1 MVERFTSRRTPPF
14 GGGEMEGGVILHGAE
29 VGAVGEVGEVVGAVG
44 TVGDVGGG
52 VGVSAVPPPPLP
64 LSDGGNHVLEEA
76 GAEKLRY
83 MHHDE

>member
-1 MVERFTSRRTPPF
+1 M
-14 GGGEMEGGVILHGAE
+14 ILHGAE
-29 VGAVGEVGEVVGAVG
+29 VGAFGEVGEVAGAIGTVGAV
-44 TVGDVGGG
+44 VG

-83 MHHDE
+83 THHEE

>member
-1 MVERFTSRRTPPF
+1 
-14 GGGEMEGGVILHGAE
+14 MEGGVILHGAE

-44 TVGDVGGG
+44 TVGDVGG
-52 VGVSAVPPPPLP
+52 VGVSAVPPPLLP
-64 LSDGGNHVLEEA
+64 LFDGGNHVLEEA